1 MILRALLRQGC
12 GRGVLLGG
20 TLWGGGA
27 VIRLGRWFRSIRKK
41 SPPFSVWSARN
52 TSKIAADWS
61 IPLQKS
67 CSAPKEACTFCMIP
81 VWDRHLRGRHNG
93 IEVKMDSPKLVRD
106 RGLQD
111 FSLAE
116 STTVRTVCWSACVR
130 IWALSAKNDAA
141 PKAATTSE
149 PRQIRLHPFIRSF
162 IFQAVKRFSCST

>member
-1 MILRALLRQGC
+1 MILHALLRQGC
-12 GRGVLLGG
+12 GRGALLGG

-81 VWDRHLRGRHNG
+81 VWDRQLTR
-93 IEVKMDSPKLVRD
+93 PPQWD
-106 RGLQD
+106 RGQTGLSQAREGSRPSRLLPRRIHHGAH
-111 FSLAE
+111 SLLVSVYPHLGFE
-116 STTVRTVCWSACVR
+116 CE
-130 IWALSAKNDAA
+130 K
-141 PKAATTSE
+141 
-149 PRQIRLHPFIRSF
+149 
-162 IFQAVKRFSCST
+162 

>member
-1 MILRALLRQGC
+1 MILHALLRQGC

-27 VIRLGRWFRSIRKK
+27 VIRLGRLFRSIRKK

-52 TSKIAADWS
+52 TSKIAEDWS

-67 CSAPKEACTFCMIP
+67 CSAPKEVCTFCMIP
-81 VWDRHLRGRHNG
+81 VWDRQLTRPPQWDRGQL
-93 IEVKMDSPKLVRD
+93 DSLKLVRD

-116 STTVRTVCWSACVR
+116 STTVRTICWSACIR
-130 IWALSAKNDAA
+130 IWASSAKNDAS

-162 IFQAVKRFSCST
+162 ISQAVKRFSCST